1 MAPSVA
7 ARRSPGFAIMNC
19 QASGLGLDENKKIR
33 IGFCGLPDAA
43 SWAFPMVASS
53 PIAKRA
59 VVTVFMA
66 R

>member
-1 MAPSVA
+1 
-7 ARRSPGFAIMNC
+7 MNC

-53 PIAKRA
+53 PIGKRA